1 MRHSR
6 RELLTAA
13 QRAEL
18 LALPTNLLEICERYS
33 MTPADLVLINQ
44 HRTEANRLGFAIQ
57 LCLMRYP
64 GRAWLPGEQLPSEML
79 GFIAGQIGADPSA
92 LATYARRDETR
103 REHQLELLSAFGWQR
118 LDRSTYRVLHRR
130 LVEIAWGVDQSVSLL
145 RELLGELRRR
155 RILMPSIAQLERLV
169 AACRHQSRQLAY
181 ELLTFQLNDGQREA
195 LDGLLRSHDGTRQTH
210 LGWIREPIGAP
221 TPAQILRR
229 LDRLRALRSIGIP
242 SDWARKVHQDR
253 LLQMARQ
260 AADMNVSHLRQL
272 KPKRR
277 YATLV
282 AIVLDTMPMLSDQ
295 ILEMHNELISL
306 YFKKAERKHAELFR
320 EAATPARPHD
330 FDCLQSFG
338 NAYAQLRRYV
348 PELLDTFEFRASP
361 AYANL
366 LGALDL
372 LRKLNETAAR
382 RVPDNAPISFVG
394 RRWQPYVFETE
405 GINRRFYELCLLAEM
420 SNALRSGDLW
430 AVGN

>member
-18 LALPTNLLEICERYS
+18 LALPTNLHEICERYS

-195 LDGLLRSHDGTRQTH
+195 LDGFLRSHDGTRQTH

-277 YATLV
+277 YATLM

-295 ILEMHNELISL
+295 ILEMHNELVL
-306 YFKKAERKHAELFR
+306 M
-320 EAATPARPHD
+320 
-330 FDCLQSFG
+330 
-338 NAYAQLRRYV
+338 
-348 PELLDTFEFRASP
+348 
-361 AYANL
+361 
-366 LGALDL
+366 
-372 LRKLNETAAR
+372 
-382 RVPDNAPISFVG
+382 
-394 RRWQPYVFETE
+394 PYGVHW
-405 GINRRFYELCLLAEM
+405 
-420 SNALRSGDLW
+420 DD
-430 AVGN
+430 